1 MAHQSKSTTNHDVIK
16 KWAEARSGK
25 PSVVTQNGER
35 TEMVRIDFPGYS
47 EKNLQ
52 EISWDEWFDLF
63 EENNLELVYQEET
76 KEGEKSNF
84 NKLVSRKN

>member
-1 MAHQSKSTTNHDVIK
+1 MAHKSKSTTNHDTIK
-16 KWAEARSGK
+16 KWAEERSGK

-63 EENNLELVYQEET
+63 EENNLELIYQEET

-84 NKLVSRKN
+84 NKIVSRNG